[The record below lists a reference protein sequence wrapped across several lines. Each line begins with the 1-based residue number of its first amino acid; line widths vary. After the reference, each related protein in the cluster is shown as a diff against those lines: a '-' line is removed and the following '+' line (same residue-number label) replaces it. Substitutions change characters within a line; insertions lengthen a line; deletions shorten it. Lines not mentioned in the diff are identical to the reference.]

1 MLTSFSGRFAPRGG
15 KASCWGCQAGLLQR
29 KELYCFAPSSPHT
42 PQNDCL
48 GHMTAPEPLTGL
60 GLDHMP
66 SPVAKPEGLCL
77 TATLESVEG
86 GTIPIKQ
93 RSTQLPEEERGLA
106 GQADAIT
113 AELKVC
119 SR

>member
-1 MLTSFSGRFAPRGG
+1 M
-15 KASCWGCQAGLLQR
+15 LQR

-93 RSTQLPEEERGLA
+93 RSAQLPEEERGLA